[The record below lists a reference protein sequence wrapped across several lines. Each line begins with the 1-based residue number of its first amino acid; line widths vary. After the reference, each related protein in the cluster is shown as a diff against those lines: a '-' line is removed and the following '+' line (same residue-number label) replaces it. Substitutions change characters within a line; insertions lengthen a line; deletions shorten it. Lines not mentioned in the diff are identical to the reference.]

1 MKEFEILIPTS
12 LRDIKLSQWQKF
24 KSILDKNEGAEDSDF
39 VKQKMLEIFCGID
52 LKQASSIPLKT
63 FDDLILH
70 INDLFSDKCDRV
82 NKFKLRGT
90 DGVEVQFGLIPNL
103 DEMSYGEHQDIEKYL
118 FDTKNLHRAMAVLY
132 RPVLFNKGETYHIE
146 RYRGS
151 DHLADVMKD
160 CPLDVFFGVQVFF
173 YNLAR
178 KLGLYTMDS
187 TLQELLKKEE
197 ETLEQPLEKS
207 GETTKQS
214 IHLHR
219 EMLQDLIKLQNS
231 MSTNV

>member
-1 MKEFEILIPTS
+1 MKEFEILIPSS

-39 VKQKMLEIFCGID
+39 VKQKMLEIFCGVD
-52 LKQASSIPLKT
+52 LKQASNIPLKT
-63 FDDLILH
+63 FDDLISH
-70 INDLFSDKCDRV
+70 INELFSDKCDRV
-82 NKFKLRGT
+82 NKFKLKGT

-173 YNLAR
+173 YNLAK
-178 KLGLYTMDS
+178 KLGLYTMDC
-187 TLQELLKKEE
+187 TLQELLKKEVA
-197 ETLEQPLEKS
+197 TLDNHS
-207 GETTKQS
+207 GENGEITKQS
-214 IHLHR
+214 ILSHR

-231 MSTNV
+231 MFTNV